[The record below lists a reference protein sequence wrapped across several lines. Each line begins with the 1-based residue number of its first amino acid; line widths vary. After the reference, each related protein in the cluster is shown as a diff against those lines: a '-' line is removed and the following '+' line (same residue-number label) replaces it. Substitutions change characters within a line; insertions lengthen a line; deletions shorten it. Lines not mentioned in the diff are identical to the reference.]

1 MEFRFLSR
9 KFRYSYSNVTFKL
22 IIINVAMFFLINLVP
37 SLYGIFAMVPGYIIY
52 YKWIWQVFT
61 YMFVHADFSHI
72 LFNMFG
78 LFMFGLPIERRLGSK
93 EFLLFYLLSGTL
105 SGVFSLIA
113 YLATGTNVVLV
124 GASGAIYAVL
134 LAYSVLYPTS
144 VIFLFGILPIRAP
157 YLVIGYALIELFNQV
172 FGRVGGV
179 AHLTH
184 LAGLAIA
191 YLYFVVRLRI
201 SPYKEWKRHL

>member
-1 MEFRFLSR
+1 
-9 KFRYSYSNVTFKL
+9 
-22 IIINVAMFFLINLVP
+22 
-37 SLYGIFAMVPGYIIY
+37 
-52 YKWIWQVFT
+52 
-61 YMFVHADFSHI
+61 
-72 LFNMFG
+72 
-78 LFMFGLPIERRLGSK
+78 
-93 EFLLFYLLSGTL
+93 
-105 SGVFSLIA
+105 
-113 YLATGTNVVLV
+113 V

-144 VIFLFGILPIRAP
+144 VIFLFGILPVRAP